1 MYALEK
7 IPSIDISINTE
18 QGSLTLDQHDYL
30 KEIVNRY
37 VDESRKI
44 AVIMLDDVQEA
55 NAAMKIMNK
64 KVKELDM
71 YRQIFTK
78 RLDERKSEI
87 MDTFRRLADP
97 LEKEVKRLKG
107 DLLEFEKREREK
119 QEAELQRELEE
130 ARQKALQQGIPDAE
144 FVQVE
149 VVTTKKSITGV
160 TTTTKKTWKVTDFDL
175 IPREYLMVDEKRI
188 NQLRS
193 QYDVKDKSPVP
204 GIEFGSE
211 LSVRG

>member
-30 KEIVNRY
+30 KGIVGQY
-37 VDESRKI
+37 VEESRKI
-44 AVIMLDDVQEA
+44 AIIMIDDVQEA

-97 LEKEVKRLKG
+97 LEKEVKRLKT
-107 DLLEFEKREREK
+107 DLLDFEKREREK
-119 QEAELQRELEE
+119 QEAEAQRELEE
-130 ARQKALQQGIPDAE
+130 ARQRALQQGIPDAE

-160 TTTTKKTWKVTDFDL
+160 TTTTRKTWKVTDFNL
-175 IPREYLMVDEKRI
+175 VPREYLMIDEKRI
-188 NQLRS
+188 NQLRA
-193 QYDVKDKSPVP
+193 QYDIKDVSPIP